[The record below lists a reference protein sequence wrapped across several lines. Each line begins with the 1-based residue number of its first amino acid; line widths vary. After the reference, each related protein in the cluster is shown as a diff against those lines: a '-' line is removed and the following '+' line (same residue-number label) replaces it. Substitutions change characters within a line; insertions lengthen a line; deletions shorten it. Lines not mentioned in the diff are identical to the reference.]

1 MPEVILLSGGIEST
15 TLLNMSPT
23 PSDLYPVFIDY
34 GQRAAQQENHAAL
47 FQCMKLG
54 LKLKKLNMS
63 QVGHDFREEQH
74 NKMHVPLPHRNL
86 IALSLGL
93 SYATQLG
100 ANRIHIALNQEDTQA
115 YPSASLAFLTQF
127 QAMANTLGPF
137 EIAAPLIHLSKTSI
151 IQHGTLLGVDYT
163 KTYSCLLGYTHHCG
177 HCPQC
182 KKRQTA
188 FLEAGHKEPA
198 GFYRS

>member
-15 TLLNMSPT
+15 TLLHMSPT
-23 PSDLYPVFIDY
+23 PSDFYPVFIDY
-34 GQRAAQQENHAAL
+34 GQRAAQQENLAAL
-47 FQCMKLG
+47 AHCVKLG
-54 LKLKKLNMS
+54 LKFKKLNMS

-100 ANRIHIALNQEDTQA
+100 ANRVHIALNQEDTQA
-115 YPSASLAFLTQF
+115 YPSASMAFLKQF
-127 QAMANTLGPF
+127 QAMASALGPF
-137 EIAAPLIHLSKTSI
+137 EISAPLIHLSKASI
-151 IQHGTLLGVDYT
+151 IQRGKLLGVDYT
-163 KTYSCLLGYTHHCG
+163 TTYSCLLGYRNHCG

-182 KKRQTA
+182 KKRQAA
-188 FLEAGHKEPA
+188 FIEAGNREPT